1 MFSFFKARTSYTT
14 SRLTDSNKPCCYS
27 KDSTAQAAETAS
39 TKIKHAWQDLVE
51 AKKELTRELEYM
63 CCIKPACNFCALA
76 ETKCS
81 CSDTLESEGVC
92 GECKGGWE
100 AGAGAVAGVKATDV
114 KVAAGTLKKMYENV
128 RKQQREAAR

>member
-1 MFSFFKARTSYTT
+1 MKRSYQLALAL
-14 SRLTDSNKPCCYS
+14 SLIALGFLFAPLYRHHSSGPH
-27 KDSTAQAAETAS
+27 AAETAS
-39 TKIKHAWQDLVE
+39 TKIQHAWQDLVE

-76 ETKCS
+76 EAQCS

-100 AGAGAVAGVKATDV
+100 AGAGAVASVKAADV

-128 RKQQREAAR
+128 RKQQREATR

>member
-1 MFSFFKARTSYTT
+1 MKRSYQLAFAL
-14 SRLTDSNKPCCYS
+14 SLIAVGFLFVPLQKRHC
-27 KDSTAQAAETAS
+27 STAQAAETAS

-51 AKKELTRELEYM
+51 AKKELTQELEYM

-76 ETKCS
+76 ESKCS

-100 AGAGAVAGVKATDV
+100 AGAGAVASVKAADV

-128 RKQQREAAR
+128 RKQQREATR